1 MYCGGCDDFFG
12 CGRKLTPSY
21 SSLCAE
27 GFVGSCVILRLIE
40 LWSSGYLGILI
51 PRKDYGISHKITD

>member
-40 LWSSGYLGILI
+40 LWSSGYLWNI
-51 PRKDYGISHKITD
+51 DT